1 MSATGGSIAIIGAGS
16 VGSAI
21 AYSLLLRQVVA
32 DIILVDI
39 DHDLCQAQVQ
49 DLSDATFLSNV
60 RIRAG
65 SFVDAQKADVII
77 ITAGAKQKPGDT
89 RLDLIDRNLTILKS
103 ILHSLQPMRSNTILL
118 IVANPVDILT
128 LFAQRLS
135 GLPKGQVLGSGTLL
149 DSIRL
154 KRIIAGKLHV
164 ADTSIH
170 AFVIGEHGD
179 SQCVAWSTATVHGT
193 PLLKVLPLTEAEK
206 DEIATL
212 TRKKAEAIIKVK
224 GFTSYGV
231 AAVTARICEAIIF
244 DHRQVL
250 PLSHWQDELD
260 CCLSLPAVL
269 GRDGIISSFPL
280 HLNEAEQAFLESSAK
295 SLRKVIADYKGDL

>member
-1 MSATGGSIAIIGAGS
+1 VVSYLTSTRTSSQRSA
-16 VGSAI
+16 V

-39 DHDLCQAQVQ
+39 DHDICQAQVQ

-60 RIRAG
+60 RIWQGTIA
-65 SFVDAQKADVII
+65 DARNADIII

-89 RLDLIDRNLTILKS
+89 RLSLIDRNFKILES
-103 ILHSLQPMRSNTILL
+103 IIGELKPIRESAILL

-128 LFAQRLS
+128 LFAQQLS
-135 GLPKGQVLGSGTLL
+135 GLPRNQVLGSGTLL

-154 KRIIAGKLHV
+154 TRNLAGKLKV
-164 ADTSIH
+164 SDSSIH

-179 SQCVAWSTATVHGT
+179 SQCVAWSSITVHGT

-206 DEIATL
+206 EEVATT
-212 TRKKAEAIIKVK
+212 TRKKAETIIKVK

-250 PLSHWQDELD
+250 PLSHWQENWG

-280 HLNEAEQAFLESSAK
+280 QLDDAEKKFLSDSAA
-295 SLRKVIADYKGDL
+295 SLKKAIEDHTKGS